1 MRNTLALLLTLCAGA
16 AAATTPVEMRDAYT
30 AEARRSDPGFAA
42 AATRGEALVRREQA
56 TADGRVSC
64 ATCHTD
70 DPRKEGR
77 TRAHKAIAPLAP
89 AINAER
95 FSDAAKTEKWFGRNC
110 KDVLGR
116 ACTPAEK
123 ADFITWLISI
133 R

>member
-1 MRNTLALLLTLCAGA
+1 MRNTLPLLLVLVAGA
-16 AAATTPVEMRDAYT
+16 AAATTPAEIQQTYA

-42 AATRGEALVRREQA
+42 SASRGEALFRREQA
-56 TADGRVSC
+56 TADGRAAC
-64 ATCHTD
+64 ASCHTD
-70 DPRKEGR
+70 DPRREGR

-110 KDVLGR
+110 KDVFAR

-123 ADFITWLISI
+123 ADFIAWLITV

>member
-1 MRNTLALLLTLCAGA
+1 MRNALPLLLALFA
-16 AAATTPVEMRDAYT
+16 ASATAATPGAMRDAYA

-42 AATRGEALVRREQA
+42 SAARGEALFRREQA

-64 ATCHTD
+64 AGCHTD
-70 DPRKEGR
+70 DPRREGR

-110 KDVLGR
+110 KDVFAR

-123 ADFITWLISI
+123 ADFIAWLISV